1 MRIEL
6 LLIGEE
12 LLTGEL
18 DPYPSKMLCAVRGRG
33 ASIARMTV
41 VPDVVRD
48 IVLELD
54 GACSRTADLV
64 LVTGG
69 LGPTIDDVTRHAL
82 AAFLCK
88 ELVIDPEAKSWM
100 EEALLIKHGRKPR
113 PSSAAMLMAM
123 VPEGTEALRNP
134 SGVACGIKTTMGG
147 TTIVCVPG
155 FPKEMLAMFEAY
167 FLPLVR
173 TDGQVER
180 RFRVKRRETTM
191 EPIFQM
197 IVKEFGV
204 RVASLPKEDWREG
217 GNVVMIRGPEQDVEA
232 ASRKFLELVES
243 SRDEWED
250 DLGQ

>member
-6 LLIGEE
+6 LLIGDE

-18 DPYPSKMLCAVRGRG
+18 DPYPSKIVGAIRGSG
-33 ASIARMTV
+33 ASTARITF

-48 IVLELD
+48 VILELD
-54 GACSRTADLV
+54 GACSRGSDLV

-82 AAFLCK
+82 AAFLGK
-88 ELVIDPEAKSWM
+88 ELVIDPGARSWM
-100 EEALLIKHGRKPR
+100 EEALLKRHGRKPK

-134 SGVACGIKTTMGG
+134 IGVACGIKAVLGV

-155 FPKEMLAMFEAY
+155 FPNEMLTMFEQY
-167 FLPLVR
+167 FLPLVMPE
-173 TDGQVER
+173 GQVER
-180 RFRVKRRETTM
+180 RFHVKRRETTM
-191 EPIFQM
+191 EPTFQV
-197 IVKEFGV
+197 IAKEFGV
-204 RVASLPKEDWREG
+204 RIASLPKEDWREG
-217 GNVVMIRGPEQDVEA
+217 GNVVMIRGHEKDVHA
-232 ASRKFLELVES
+232 ASKRFLELVEE

-250 DLGQ
+250 E